1 MLYKNLARKQIMW
14 INAAYLSFTWQLEA
28 TFSNF
33 KTQCL
38 CSFYVIYFINKYRV
52 QYIQKVI

>member
-38 CSFYVIYFINKYRV
+38 CSFYV
-52 QYIQKVI
+52 